1 MRKISSLFFIHIP
14 GKQVVSFAAIRVC
27 LVFVFMLLLASQ
39 VVAATRYARVSGNWN
54 NNNIWA
60 ATATGATGQSF
71 PTNGDVVIIN
81 ASISVTVNVASAAL
95 SMTVM
100 GTLDLSGAFDL
111 TMANSGN
118 VTVSNGGS
126 IIFGSG
132 GQILG
137 GGNNA
142 NGILVTINSGASLT
156 TANTLGFTTGT
167 GNTNLTGSIA
177 IRPGNRGAPV
187 YNANANYTFNGT
199 AAQATGNAIVAANN
213 ITISNTTAAVT
224 ATSSITASG
233 VVTINPSANLS
244 LGATTLS
251 LSGAGTPIVN
261 SGTFTA
267 GTSTVNYTNGSGAT
281 IAALNYYN
289 LNGTGGN
296 RTLSSTGTIGVASS
310 FTPGSGTYTV
320 SNSTVDFNGTG
331 DQTIPAF
338 TFYNLVVSNTGI
350 KKILA
355 SITVACQTIDIG
367 DNASVEVNADGGGRL
382 DVMQ

>member
-1 MRKISSLFFIHIP
+1 MRKLSHLFFIYTP
-14 GKQVVSFAAIRVC
+14 GKQAALSAAIRVC
-27 LVFVFMLLLASQ
+27 MVFVFMLLLASQ

-100 GTLDLSGAFDL
+100 GSLDLSGASDL
-111 TMANSGN
+111 TMANGGN
-118 VTVSNGGS
+118 LTVSNGGS

-187 YNANANYTFNGT
+187 YNANTDYTFNGT
-199 AAQATGNAIVAANN
+199 AAQATGNAIIAARN
-213 ITISNTTAAVT
+213 ITINNTTAAVT
-224 ATSSITASG
+224 PTSSITASG

-251 LSGAGTPIVN
+251 LSGGGTPIVN

-281 IAALNYYN
+281 IAAVNYYN

-296 RTLSSTGTIGVASS
+296 RVLSSTGTIGVANS

-320 SNSTVDFNGTG
+320 SNS
-331 DQTIPAF
+331 
-338 TFYNLVVSNTGI
+338 GI

-355 SITVACQTIDIG
+355 SITVACQTIDITN
-367 DNASVEVNADGGGRL
+367 NASVEINADGGGRL